1 MVNTQAFR
9 SNSSSRNLLQANLE
23 QVLDINCG
31 SIEPLSPTESSCPLR
46 GAPCSPQASLCTKG
60 CGEGTCNEETGKC
73 SCLKGITG
81 AACEKPL
88 ERVALMKVGILPTRE
103 IPKKGGYMCFSEC
116 NGKGACVEGVCKCL
130 PGYFGIDCS
139 QFIGND
145 DKPHLLDH
153 EWRGHRPS
161 PRIYV
166 YELPPEMN
174 AWFDMRRLDRPVEH
188 FFLERLLSSHHRT
201 VDPAQADLFLV
212 PLSTRLTEQIYAGH
226 GRRLIK
232 SLEYIKSTW
241 PELWNRNEGRDHIIF
256 FSGDWGPC
264 EFYSKDFQS
273 RKPMDL
279 PKIMENPIFLSFWG
293 LTAAV
298 AYKGGGT
305 GPCHN
310 PKKDIVLPPLQSL
323 RALKHSPFYPNALS
337 DTFEQI
343 MARGGLFEPL
353 EQSTRER
360 NTTLYFSGG
369 MNLVFP
375 AGIRL
380 SGAKNGYDARMKA
393 RSSLQGIP
401 GYVIKERDPQYEPM
415 LASSVFCLSPT
426 GAGWGRRTTLA
437 MMYGC
442 IPVIVQDDV
451 SQPLEEILPYDKF
464 SVRVP
469 EKDIPNL
476 PRILKAIPA
485 ECTAD
490 SGDRCI
496 PKMQQELACALRSML
511 WSSIFGSA
519 YGEGGDYDAFV
530 MTMLALQ
537 DKLTTWVKQETSKHV
552 QISSMC
558 SLPRAMGCLGQP
570 TPICRFPCKRLR
582 TERPRELTA
591 NGMLW
596 PPGGAVCKR
605 IISSDQALP
614 SGAAYNTHIS
624 GNTCDQ

>member
-1 MVNTQAFR
+1 M
-9 SNSSSRNLLQANLE
+9 
-23 QVLDINCG
+23 
-31 SIEPLSPTESSCPLR
+31 P
-46 GAPCSPQASLCTKG
+46 
-60 CGEGTCNEETGKC
+60 
-73 SCLKGITG
+73 
-81 AACEKPL
+81 
-88 ERVALMKVGILPTRE
+88 
-103 IPKKGGYMCFSEC
+103 
-116 NGKGACVEGVCKCL
+116 GVCKCL

-212 PLSTRLTEQIYAGH
+212 PLSTRLT
-226 GRRLIK
+226 
-232 SLEYIKSTW
+232 
-241 PELWNRNEGRDHIIF
+241 
-256 FSGDWGPC
+256 
-264 EFYSKDFQS
+264 DFQS

-298 AYKGGGT
+298 AYKVGLTTNVGWGDML
-305 GPCHN
+305 
-310 PKKDIVLPPLQSL
+310 KS
-323 RALKHSPFYPNALS
+323 ALKHSPFYPNALS

-343 MARGGLFEPL
+343 KGEGRSVRAVGQIKGE
-353 EQSTRER
+353 
-360 NTTLYFSGG
+360 G
-369 MNLVFP
+369 
-375 AGIRL
+375 
-380 SGAKNGYDARMKA
+380 SGALLHEGASGALMHEGASGALMHEGASGALMHEGASEALLHEGASEALLHEGASGRCA
-393 RSSLQGIP
+393 AQLR
-401 GYVIKERDPQYEPM
+401 EA
-415 LASSVFCLSPT
+415 LAQSC
-426 GAGWGRRTTLA
+426 
-437 MMYGC
+437 
-442 IPVIVQDDV
+442 VQDDV

-537 DKLTTWVKQETSKHV
+537 DKVVEY
-552 QISSMC
+552 
-558 SLPRAMGCLGQP
+558 RAIGGEAVNDMGQAG
-570 TPICRFPCKRLR
+570 
-582 TERPRELTA
+582 
-591 NGMLW
+591 
-596 PPGGAVCKR
+596 
-605 IISSDQALP
+605 DQQARADLQYVLP
-614 SGAAYNTHIS
+614 SPRYGMPWAADTNLPVPV
-624 GNTCDQ
+624 